1 MTLNNEVGSCLLYNH
16 PSSVLCL
23 FISTSCAL
31 STFIL
36 FVQCIRYMYFCAC
49 GGFLRLLLISVY
61 YSFVVSVYIVL
72 SICQVFALPFCC
84 FLFGII

>member
-1 MTLNNEVGSCLLYNH
+1 MKLEVVYCIIIRHLFCVYLSQRLVRCLLLFYLC
-16 PSSVLCL
+16 SV
-23 FISTSCAL
+23 FDT
-31 STFIL
+31 
-36 FVQCIRYMYFCAC
+36 C